1 LSVKGNLLA
10 NPSFDS
16 GSFDGWILLQPGG
29 PYAWDSSNARVVY
42 GREAGGLAYALKLTV
57 WSNNQF
63 RIRNQSYVPVNAG
76 RDYYAGLYAKGGS
89 PDTTLNIAIRYLS
102 SGWSLL
108 ECHYVST
115 TLNATDYTLFH
126 FSSAPPPY
134 AAYANFGFKIVNA
147 GTSDSVCY
155 VDDAFMYEVDYPV
168 MSRTYT
174 WSNISAWYD
183 FLNPGNY
190 FRLYNMFAKNLGSS
204 STLVDI
210 FEYNYPER
218 VFAGFVLSGS
228 SVYGINFN
236 PPLYSLSTARTVF
249 SSSTA
254 TGDKVFLRVL
264 YNGVKDRSTSD
275 VV

>member
-1 LSVKGNLLA
+1 VKGNLLA

-16 GSFDGWILLQPGG
+16 GSFDGWSLLQTGG
-29 PYAWDSSNARVVY
+29 PYAWDSDNARVVY
-42 GREAGGLAYALKLTV
+42 GREAGGYAYALKLTV
-57 WSNNQF
+57 QSNNQF

-76 RDYYAGLYAKGGS
+76 RDYYAGMYAKGGS
-89 PDTTLNIAIRYLS
+89 SNTTLYIAIRYLS

-115 TLNATDYTLFH
+115 TLNTTSYSLFH
-126 FSSAPPPY
+126 FSSAPPPH
-134 AAYANFGFKIVNA
+134 AAYANFGFKIRNA

-168 MSRTYT
+168 MSKTQT
-174 WSNISAWYD
+174 WSNTSGEYD

-190 FRLYNMFAKNLGSS
+190 FRLYNIFAKNLGSS
-204 STLVDI
+204 STLIDI
-210 FEYNYPER
+210 YEYGYPER
-218 VFAGFVLSGS
+218 VFAGFVLPGN
-228 SVYGINFN
+228 SVYGVNFN
-236 PPLYSLSTARTVF
+236 PPLYSLSTARTRIN
-249 SSSTA
+249 SSTA
-254 TGDKVFLRVL
+254 TGGTVFVRIL